1 MLAHLKR
8 ELGLC
13 VVPICNNLE
22 PIVIDSPSPTR
33 GYLGNT
39 THPDQI
45 WFDMKKNTTT
55 VFKVSENVDIDI
67 DIVSCNPLIFLWN
80 NLEFYMCGANFYC
93 RSCVLAFL
101 CFHAWMQFCGYI
113 SFVMCGSVVIVV
125 LSLTRPWLYLPHIM
139 VQHALVEGP
148 SPASGPSSPSVS
160 IWAKGG
166 QLWGWSQMVLIK
178 AILHAN
184 WTLTNEYPPFCNAKK
199 STSKTLV

>member
-1 MLAHLKR
+1 MWSQFLLLFMCA
-8 ELGLC
+8 
-13 VVPICNNLE
+13 N
-22 PIVIDSPSPTR
+22 
-33 GYLGNT
+33 
-39 THPDQI
+39 
-45 WFDMKKNTTT
+45 
-55 VFKVSENVDIDI
+55 
-67 DIVSCNPLIFLWN
+67 IF
-80 NLEFYMCGANFYC
+80 F
-93 RSCVLAFL
+93 

-139 VQHALVEGP
+139 VQHARVP

-199 STSKTLV
+199 STSKTLVQKGCRAKYWQKLTMGGGGVQEPLILADVICEQPLNQ

>member
-1 MLAHLKR
+1 MPAHLKR

-93 RSCVLAFL
+93 CSCVLAFFL
-101 CFHAWMQFCGYI
+101 FSCLDAI
-113 SFVMCGSVVIVV
+113 
-125 LSLTRPWLYLPHIM
+125 LWLYLICYVWISCHCCPLTHSPLTLFATY
-139 VQHALVEGP
+139 HGP
-148 SPASGPSSPSVS
+148 TPCRRAIASIRAIVS
-160 IWAKGG
+160 FCLNLSK
-166 QLWGWSQMVLIK
+166 GWSVMRLISNGVNQSHITCK
-178 AILHAN
+178 LDPNKWISPL
-184 WTLTNEYPPFCNAKK
+184 L
-199 STSKTLV
+199 

>member
-139 VQHALVEGP
+139 VQHLVEGP

>member
-1 MLAHLKR
+1 MPAHLKR

-55 VFKVSENVDIDI
+55 VFKVSENVDINI

-93 RSCVLAFL
+93 CSCVLAFFF

-139 VQHALVEGP
+139 VQHARVP

-166 QLWGWSQMVLIK
+166 QLCWQLLRFYG
-178 AILHAN
+178 
-184 WTLTNEYPPFCNAKK
+184 
-199 STSKTLV
+199 